1 MIKSQIA
8 RGVKN
13 VNTDVLM
20 AAEGSKSHQKVDVT
34 KMIAEEQR
42 RAQNQRMN
50 NIVEGI
56 SKLNE
61 KSIDEAYTMEGIKEF
76 IKYKYPMVPSVDEVG

>member
-1 MIKSQIA
+1 M
-8 RGVKN
+8 
-13 VNTDVLM
+13 
-20 AAEGSKSHQKVDVT
+20 DVT

-50 NIVEGI
+50 DIVEGI

-76 IKYKYPMVPSVDEVG
+76 IKYKYPMVPSADEVG